1 MGNVFYQYVDFIGP
15 VHTIMFLIGATFLYV
30 SFYRT
35 KLIPRWLTI
44 WGLIGVVPYLAYALL
59 HFFHLDTGFGF
70 YLQMVLAPQEIVM
83 GLWLLIAGFN
93 KDAVKNLNEAH

>member
-1 MGNVFYQYVDFIGP
+1 
-15 VHTIMFLIGATFLYV
+15 L
-30 SFYRT
+30 S
-35 KLIPRWLTI
+35 I
-44 WGLIGVVPYLAYALL
+44 WGLIGVVPYFAYALL

-93 KDAVKNLNEAH
+93 KDAVKNLDEAH